1 MDMYVEIRKEETIP
15 VMTKQQTNIIKGAFK
30 FQSLIE
36 KYALFNNI
44 RKEELARKGDEYLY
58 NTTAYNIN

>member
-1 MDMYVEIRKEETIP
+1 
-15 VMTKQQTNIIKGAFK
+15 MTKQQTNIIKGAFK